1 MGSDLDSSSDSEG
14 ETRRPAN
21 AMSDSDSDKEPS
33 SGNVAARIDS
43 SDSSDDENKSPAPRA
58 TTPTGMSSG
67 SSSDSDAHVQKQGTT
82 AYSGS
87 DSDDDTQKAQNTA
100 LPSSSDDSDDGK
112 KAKPASGV
120 DNMFGDMSSD
130 DSGDEKT
137 KSHMQNLTQD
147 DPMRGSDDEDKRDV
161 TTIPVEIPKI
171 NTNLGEQINFVRF
184 PNFLSV
190 EPKPFDA
197 EHYEDEH
204 EEDDDLDEEGRTRLK
219 LKVENTI
226 RWRKVTQPD
235 GTEKIE
241 SNAKIVR
248 WSDGSQSLILGNEKY
263 DIQSMKLKGDFN
275 HLFIRQGTGLQG
287 QAVFQ
292 TKLTFRPSSTNSLTH
307 KKIMGRLAQR
317 INNPMQKVKVIPV
330 SGNCP
335 HKERERLIREA
346 DERGRA
352 ELRLTQQRQ
361 KLRERE
367 MRKNMGAGYL
377 EDDDDNSYSL
387 NAIKRGVHNRS
398 DSESSEDYAERRG
411 PVKKFEDSSDEE
423 DNTARS
429 RNKSGGDSDGSD
441 APKHKKHVIH
451 DSDDSDDSDAKST
464 KSNSDKSAMSDSD

>member
-1 MGSDLDSSSDSEG
+1 
-14 ETRRPAN
+14 
-21 AMSDSDSDKEPS
+21 
-33 SGNVAARIDS
+33 
-43 SDSSDDENKSPAPRA
+43 
-58 TTPTGMSSG
+58 MSSG
-67 SSSDSDAHVQKQGTT
+67 SSSDSDVPVQKQGTP

-100 LPSSSDDSDDGK
+100 LPSSSDDSDDENK
-112 KAKPASGV
+112 SKPASGV

-130 DSGDEKT
+130 ESGDEKT
-137 KSHMQNLTQD
+137 KSQANLTQD

-235 GTEKIE
+235 GTDKIE

-248 WSDGSQSLILGNEKY
+248 WSDGTQSLILGNEKY

-287 QAVFQ
+287 QVRHCSF
-292 TKLTFRPSSTNSLTH
+292 SVEND
-307 KKIMGRLAQR
+307 I
-317 INNPMQKVKVIPV
+317 
-330 SGNCP
+330 
-335 HKERERLIREA
+335 
-346 DERGRA
+346 
-352 ELRLTQQRQ
+352 
-361 KLRERE
+361 
-367 MRKNMGAGYL
+367 
-377 EDDDDNSYSL
+377 
-387 NAIKRGVHNRS
+387 
-398 DSESSEDYAERRG
+398 
-411 PVKKFEDSSDEE
+411 
-423 DNTARS
+423 
-429 RNKSGGDSDGSD
+429 SGGFPNKTNFPSIVDELAYSQENHGKVGTEDQQ
-441 APKHKKHVIH
+441 
-451 DSDDSDDSDAKST
+451 SDAKSQSHPSQWKLPAQRART
-464 KSNSDKSAMSDSD
+464 SH

>member
-21 AMSDSDSDKEPS
+21 SISGSDSDNEPS

-67 SSSDSDAHVQKQGTT
+67 SSSDSDAPVQKQGTP

-100 LPSSSDDSDDGK
+100 LPSSSDDSDDENK
-112 KAKPASGV
+112 SKPASGV

-130 DSGDEKT
+130 ESGDEKT
-137 KSHMQNLTQD
+137 KSQTNVTQD

-235 GTEKIE
+235 GTDKIE

-248 WSDGSQSLILGNEKY
+248 WSDGTQSLILGNEKY

-346 DERGRA
+346 DERGKA
-352 ELRLTQQRQ
+352 ELRLEQQRQ
-361 KLRERE
+361 KRRERDS
-367 MRKNMGAGYL
+367 RKNMGAGYL

-423 DNTARS
+423 DNTARN
-429 RNKSGGDSDGSD
+429 RNKSGGDSDDSD
-441 APKHKKHVIH
+441 GPKHKKHVIH
-451 DSDDSDDSDAKST
+451 DSDDSDDSDAKS
-464 KSNSDKSAMSDSD
+464 NSDKSAMSDSD